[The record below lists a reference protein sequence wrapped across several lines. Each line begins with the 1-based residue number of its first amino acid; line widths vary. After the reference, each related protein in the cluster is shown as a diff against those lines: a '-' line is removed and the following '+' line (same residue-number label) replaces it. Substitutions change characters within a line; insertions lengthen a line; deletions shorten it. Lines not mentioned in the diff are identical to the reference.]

1 MREFIQRNS
10 LVTVPNERFYSRVS
24 AKPLPGSIGISFFAS
39 TGGTHIGVFGHRPA
53 SSSKNFTSDCA
64 YLNPRIILLLSR
76 RVSVIE
82 NRILQRISYMF
93 ANQAGHQS
101 HGTKKLKSNIY
112 PIRPSTTKL
121 TDSNT
126 KAIK

>member
-1 MREFIQRNS
+1 MS
-10 LVTVPNERFYSRVS
+10 LVNHFERG
-24 AKPLPGSIGISFFAS
+24 PGSIGISFFAS

-93 ANQAGHQS
+93 ASGRTSISWDKKAQEQYLPYKTKHNKAHRQQHQS
-101 HGTKKLKSNIY
+101 NKIKK
-112 PIRPSTTKL
+112 
-121 TDSNT
+121 
-126 KAIK
+126 